1 MANAFLDGI
10 GKVLGKVTEWVPG
23 RTQSLKDQEDELVR
37 KLDEIPS
44 QPKTPERDARA
55 IMLSRK
61 LRDVRSK
68 IKNAAG
74 T

>member
-10 GKVLGKVTEWVPG
+10 DKLIGKVTEWVPG

-37 KLDEIPS
+37 RLDDIPN
-44 QPKTPERDARA
+44 QPKSDERDNRA
-55 IMLSRK
+55 VMLANK
-61 LRDVRSK
+61 LREVRAK